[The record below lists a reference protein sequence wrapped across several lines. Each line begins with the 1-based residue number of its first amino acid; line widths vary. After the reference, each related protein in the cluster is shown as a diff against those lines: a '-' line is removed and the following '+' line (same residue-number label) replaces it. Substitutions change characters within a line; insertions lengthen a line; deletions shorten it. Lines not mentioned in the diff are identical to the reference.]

1 MKMKKNRTEIEL
13 TQSERMLFALLKAA
27 LNESP
32 AEAELF
38 EEASDEEWL
47 ACYQLAVKQ
56 GVMALAWDG
65 LCTLPPDLHPER
77 PLRLTWG
84 LGVSAQEERY
94 HRYARTA
101 SELTEFYAKS
111 GIRTVLL
118 KGVGFAACYP
128 IPAHREGGDID
139 IFTYSDGTW
148 SWSDAQANNF
158 ADLLMEAQGI
168 KVDRKHSVKHSM
180 FPYQDIPVE
189 NHKRFVNVETYAV
202 AKQVDPLC
210 RRLLSPRRILLEGEY
225 AVYVPSADFNTL
237 LLAFH
242 AAQHYRNGLAL
253 HHLCD
258 WACLLRSSGL
268 HVPGGIDDKRFAN
281 WITALTHLCHTYL
294 GTEPEASGQEAL
306 ADSILREVLRPPYP
320 SFVPTTHKLG
330 IISFKLRRMWHQYR
344 LCRTVLYVPFY
355 RWISTSVVSHL
366 RFPETVFDRGRK

>member
-189 NHKRFVNVETYAV
+189 NHKRFVNVETCVAV
-202 AKQVDPLC
+202 CC
-210 RRLLSPRRILLEGEY
+210 RPGAFCWRESMPCMCLRRNSIRCFWLSMRH
-225 AVYVPSADFNTL
+225 N
-237 LLAFH
+237 
-242 AAQHYRNGLAL
+242 
-253 HHLCD
+253 
-258 WACLLRSSGL
+258 
-268 HVPGGIDDKRFAN
+268 
-281 WITALTHLCHTYL
+281 ITATVWPCITCAIGLVCFAAVVCMCRAGLT
-294 GTEPEASGQEAL
+294 
-306 ADSILREVLRPPYP
+306 
-320 SFVPTTHKLG
+320 
-330 IISFKLRRMWHQYR
+330 
-344 LCRTVLYVPFY
+344 
-355 RWISTSVVSHL
+355 TSVSL
-366 RFPETVFDRGRK
+366 IG